1 MSTLLYF
8 HHACAQHDTGPGHP
22 ERIDR
27 LGAVMAAL
35 ETPDFQ
41 GLERREAPRAAIK
54 QIERV
59 HPRAQIDYILGA
71 VPRSGLAR
79 IDADTVVS
87 PASGEAALRAAG
99 AVIAAVDEAVTGSHR
114 RAFCAVRPPGHHAEP
129 SRAMGFCLFN
139 SVAVAAAHA
148 RAVHDVGR
156 VAVVDFDV
164 HHGNGT
170 QAAFWDEPDLFYA
183 STHQAPLYP
192 GTGDPE
198 ERGVA
203 NNILNAPLAP
213 YDGSAAF
220 RRTIETQILP
230 ALERFRP
237 ELLLISAGFDAHR
250 ADPLAQL
257 NLETEDFGWVTSKL
271 CDLADDICGGRV
283 VSALEGGYDLE
294 ALAASAAAH
303 VAALMGIEVG

>member
-1 MSTLLYF
+1 MPTLLYY
-8 HHACAQHDTGPGHP
+8 HPVCAQHDTGPGHP
-22 ERIDR
+22 ERTDR

-35 ETPDFQ
+35 ETADFR
-41 GLERREAPRAAIK
+41 GLERRAAPRAAIE

-59 HPRAQIDYILGA
+59 HPRAQIDHILGS
-71 VPRSGLAR
+71 VPSSGRAQ
-79 IDADTVVS
+79 IDADTVIS
-87 PASGEAALRAAG
+87 PRSGEAALRAAG
-99 AVIAAVDEAVTGSHR
+99 AVVAAVDQVVAGPHR

-129 SRAMGFCLFN
+129 ARAMGFCLFN
-139 SVAVAAAHA
+139 SIAVAAAHA
-148 RAVHDVGR
+148 RAVHGVGR

-170 QAAFWDEPDLFYA
+170 QASFWDEPDLFYA

-213 YDGSAAF
+213 FDNSAAF
-220 RRTIETQILP
+220 RHAIESQVMP

-271 CDLADDICGGRV
+271 CDLADDMCGGRV
-283 VSALEGGYDLE
+283 VSTLEGGYDLE